1 VVSCGVLDVR
11 GRPRTPARGAAGSMA
26 ARTRRL
32 RRAAS
37 LARPL
42 LFDRLVPDQLL
53 DRRGQSRGAKPE
65 RSITFDRGEADA
77 ALAAALIEGRPE
89 APRQAWTQLEP
100 LVWWTLARRYPSLA
114 FCHQDLRQEVFL
126 RLFARIR
133 ELRDRRALRPFVLGI
148 CMGVA
153 QNELRRATHRRIELP
168 IDLHESETP
177 GREPPVEARQAIAG
191 LDLVLAR
198 SNAQDRA
205 LFVAR
210 HVEKRGVEEI
220 AELAG
225 WSVGSTKRRLARA
238 TERVG
243 LRLRREPALAD
254 YAANLPAA

>member
-1 VVSCGVLDVR
+1 MR
-11 GRPRTPARGAAGSMA
+11 RPRRTAA
-26 ARTRRL
+26 
-32 RRAAS
+32 

-42 LFDRLVPDQLL
+42 LFCRLVSDQLL
-53 DRRGQSRGAKPE
+53 DRRAQPRGAKVE
-65 RSITFDRGEADA
+65 RSASADRGEADA
-77 ALAAALIEGRPE
+77 ALAAALIEGRPGAARE
-89 APRQAWTQLEP
+89 AWTELAP
-100 LVWWTLARRYPSLA
+100 LVWWTLARRYPSLT

-133 ELRDRRALRPFVLGI
+133 ELRDRRALRPFVVGI

-168 IDLHESETP
+168 IDLHEGEAS
-177 GREPPVEARQAIAG
+177 GRELPVEARQAIAG

-198 SNAQDRA
+198 SNAQDRE

-220 AELAG
+220 AERAG

>member
-1 VVSCGVLDVR
+1 MADVP
-11 GRPRTPARGAAGSMA
+11 GRPRTPGRPPHARRGPREARIPAGA
-26 ARTRRL
+26 T
-32 RRAAS
+32 
-37 LARPL
+37 LACAL
-42 LFDRLVPDQLL
+42 LFCRVVPDQLL
-53 DRRGQSRGAKPE
+53 ERRGRSRGGKPQ
-65 RSITFDRGEADA
+65 SSAVLSDRAEADS

-133 ELRDRRALRPFVLGI
+133 ELRDRRALRRFVIGI

-153 QNELRRATHRRIELP
+153 QNELRRATHRRIEIP
-168 IDLHESETP
+168 IDRHEGEGP
-177 GREPPVEARQAIAG
+177 GREAPVEARQAIAG

-220 AELAG
+220 AARAG
-225 WSVGSTKRRLARA
+225 WTVGSTKRRLARA

-243 LRLRREPALAD
+243 LRLRREPTLAD
-254 YAANLPAA
+254 YAADLPAA